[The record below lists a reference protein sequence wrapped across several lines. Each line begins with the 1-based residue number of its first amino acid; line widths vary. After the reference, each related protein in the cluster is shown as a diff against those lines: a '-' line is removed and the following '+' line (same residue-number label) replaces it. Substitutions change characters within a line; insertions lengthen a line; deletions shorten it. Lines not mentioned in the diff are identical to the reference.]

1 MVTELELQQR
11 KPQND
16 ATEIPIQVQPP
27 PITSP
32 TVITPGSDILDF
44 ASPILEAL
52 LRPKATLWQKPSSQE
67 TVTVKAKSPPT
78 QAPAEPEQGGMR
90 VLLVEDNEINLKLL
104 VAYMRKLKLEH
115 ATATNGLEAV
125 NAYKECEGNFDVI
138 FMG

>member
-1 MVTELELQQR
+1 MVTELEFQQR
-11 KPQND
+11 KPKNV
-16 ATEIPIQVQPP
+16 ATEIPIQVKSP

-32 TVITPGSDILDF
+32 TVITPGSDTLDF
-44 ASPILEAL
+44 ASPILEAP
-52 LRPKATLWQKPSSQE
+52 LRPKAALWQKPSSKG
-67 TVTVKAKSPPT
+67 TVTVKAKSLPT
-78 QAPAEPEQGGMR
+78 QASAEPEQGGMR

-115 ATATNGLEAV
+115 ATATNGLEAA